1 MKFDIER
8 EGSYSFD
15 FVKDNM
21 DNILACIARR
31 DEKFELNYNERKRFY
46 QNLFN
51 SNGLMTGNVKP
62 IGGDI
67 RTRREIRKKG
77 TYWQYELSDFWEG
90 FAEFILQKDFIFLQ
104 TEVVWETLCD
114 LMKKIGLEIYF
125 LYEEIDKFYSDC
137 SYKTCNILLDILKR
151 KYEFENRPSEYI
163 KSCTPVAPIEVIE
176 KNGVKYYRLTFS
188 EITFYIPKD
197 EIDQTEVVIKL
208 NRYIKTMRFQR
219 FFRRLERLLLTPDE
233 QNEYT
238 KRCSAIE
245 EYREAKI
252 KEIKNTPGY
261 IKARK
266 QYMEAKI
273 KAAEKIVNSYKVV
286 FTKNDVIRTSEESQ
300 LLRDCLVDESIFAL
314 DSFGITKPTAS
325 FSFPKT
331 FYFIEVKSI
340 SKKFGTV
347 YLSPRQKRFIEE
359 AKGKLDILILHI
371 KVEPH
376 EVTVRYLLPQ

>member
-15 FVKDNM
+15 FVKDNL
-21 DNILACIARR
+21 DNILACIACR
-31 DEKFELNYNERKRFY
+31 DEKFKRNYNERKRSY

-90 FAEFILQKDFIFLQ
+90 FAEFILQK
-104 TEVVWETLCD
+104 E
-114 LMKKIGLEIYF
+114 
-125 LYEEIDKFYSDC
+125 YEEIDKFHSEC

-252 KEIKNTPGY
+252 KEIENTPGY

-286 FTKNDVIRTSEESQ
+286 FTKNDVILTSEESQ

-376 EVTVRYLLPQ
+376 EVTVRYLSPK